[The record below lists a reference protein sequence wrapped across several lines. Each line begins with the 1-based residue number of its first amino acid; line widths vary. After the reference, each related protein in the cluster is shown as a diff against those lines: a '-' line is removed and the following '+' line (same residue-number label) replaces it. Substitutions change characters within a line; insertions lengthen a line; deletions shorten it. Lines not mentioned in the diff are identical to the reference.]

1 MNATNCNGED
11 CGSHIHQKPIREG
24 EAVGMGCHVKLTVKA
39 HLHLAR
45 TKSGM
50 VVCEERDG
58 DHMDKSAYGEAN
70 YRNIQNLPGHG
81 HTQ

>member
-50 VVCEERDG
+50 VVCEERDVG
-58 DHMDKSAYGEAN
+58 
-70 YRNIQNLPGHG
+70 PHG
-81 HTQ
+81 QVRLWRGQL